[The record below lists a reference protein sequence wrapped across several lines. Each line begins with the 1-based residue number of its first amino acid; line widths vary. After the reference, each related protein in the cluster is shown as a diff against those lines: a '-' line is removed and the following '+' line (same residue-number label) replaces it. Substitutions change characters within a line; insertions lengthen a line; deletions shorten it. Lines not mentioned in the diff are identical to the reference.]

1 MNFDDSAKSKG
12 VIVFAFNTATVDYV
26 TIADRTSQLIAH
38 SLKLPVT
45 LVTDHTS
52 QPKFAYDQIIRVD
65 SAAGNYRYN
74 SEFEPIEWKNFDR
87 YLAYQLS
94 PYDNTILVDTD
105 YIVLDNSL
113 LTLMECEYD
122 YQLMHHNQTDKGPS
136 HEDMGPTSLPYV
148 WATVVLFK
156 KTERARLFFNL
167 IGRVQRNYNYYRLLY
182 NISERNYRND
192 FAFAIANNILN
203 GYNLNEDQGI
213 PWSMFTVEKG
223 IQQILPTD
231 SSLYIYYNDTATV
244 IPYQNIHVM
253 DKAYL
258 LSENFK
264 QVVEAIVE
272 PT

>member
-1 MNFDDSAKSKG
+1 M
-12 VIVFAFNTATVDYV
+12 
-26 TIADRTSQLIAH
+26 
-38 SLKLPVT
+38 
-45 LVTDHTS
+45 LVS
-52 QPKFAYDQIIRVD
+52 ISF
-65 SAAGNYRYN
+65 S
-74 SEFEPIEWKNFDR
+74 
-87 YLAYQLS
+87 
-94 PYDNTILVDTD
+94 
-105 YIVLDNSL
+105 
-113 LTLMECEYD
+113 
-122 YQLMHHNQTDKGPS
+122 
-136 HEDMGPTSLPYV
+136 
-148 WATVVLFK
+148 
-156 KTERARLFFNL
+156 LFFNL
-167 IGRVQRNYNYYRLLY
+167 IGRVQRNDNYYRLLY